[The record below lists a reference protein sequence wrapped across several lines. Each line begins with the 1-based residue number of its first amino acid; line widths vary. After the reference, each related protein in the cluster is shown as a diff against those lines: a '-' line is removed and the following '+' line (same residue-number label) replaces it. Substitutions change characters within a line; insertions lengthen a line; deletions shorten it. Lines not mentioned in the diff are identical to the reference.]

1 MAHVFT
7 PGLKV
12 IPCMV
17 VSKRRLLPIPGTVI
31 VKVGDT
37 VKAADVVAKTELPG
51 RVHSINVA
59 NRLGLS
65 PQEMRDFLLKKE
77 GETIKAGEPLAES
90 RPFIAF
96 IKTTVPAPAS
106 GTVETSS
113 EITGQVLLREAPK
126 VLNLLAYIDGKVT
139 EVQEKFGVTIETEAT
154 FIQGIF
160 GVGGEATGE
169 IFMAVQAPDEELLPE
184 HITDACKGKIVI
196 GGNHAGLDTIRKAI
210 KVGAAAVVAGGIHD
224 KDLRELL
231 GYDIGVAVTGTE
243 KIGITVVVTE
253 GFSMI
258 PMAKHTF
265 HLLKSRNGQ
274 KASISGATQIRAG
287 VMRPEIIIPGF
298 PPDVKT
304 AKKDEGV
311 GSISI
316 GDPIRIIREPHFGQ
330 IGTVT
335 ALPPELVKIATESHV
350 RIMEIT
356 LATGEKVTIPRSNIE
371 RLES

>member
-1 MAHVFT
+1 MIVN
-7 PGLKV
+7 
-12 IPCMV
+12 
-17 VSKRRLLPIPGTVI
+17 KRRLLPIPGEVV
-31 VKVGDT
+31 VKVGDM
-37 VKAADVVAKTELPG
+37 VKASDIVAKTELPG
-51 RVHSINVA
+51 RVHSINIA
-59 NRLGLS
+59 NRLGVE
-65 PQEMRDFLLKKE
+65 PKEMRQFLLKKE
-77 GETIKAGEPLAES
+77 GEKINANEPLAENK
-90 RPFIAF
+90 PFIPF
-96 IKTTVPAPAS
+96 FKTTVPSPVT
-106 GTVETSS
+106 GTIETVSDV
-113 EITGQVLLREAPK
+113 TGQVLLREPPK
-126 VLNLLAYIDGKVT
+126 VLNLLAYIDGKVI
-139 EVQEKFGVTIETEAT
+139 EVQDKFGVTVETEAT

-169 IFMAVQAPDEELLPE
+169 IFIAVQAPDEELLPE

-196 GGNHAGLDTIRKAI
+196 GGNHAGLDAIRKAI
-210 KVGAAAVVAGGIHD
+210 KVGAAAVVAGGMHD

-243 KIGITVVVTE
+243 KIGTTVVVTE

-265 HLLKSRNGQ
+265 HLLKSRNGE

-287 VMRPEIIIPGF
+287 VMRPEIIIPGY

-304 AKKDEGV
+304 AKKDDSV

-330 IGTVT
+330 IGKVT

-350 RIMEIT
+350 RIMEVT